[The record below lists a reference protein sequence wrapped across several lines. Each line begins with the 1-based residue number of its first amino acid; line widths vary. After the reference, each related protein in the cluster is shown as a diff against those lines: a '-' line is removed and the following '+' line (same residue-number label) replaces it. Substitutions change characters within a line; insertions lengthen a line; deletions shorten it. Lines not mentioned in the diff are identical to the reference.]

1 MDISEKNLEDTI
13 ESALLAAAPIG
24 KPGIKGE
31 FGDLR
36 VDYSGGSYPAGGYLK
51 RTQDDYDKTLCMLKS
66 DALNFISATQA
77 KEWRQLVGQYGG
89 DQKKAEEQFFERLAK
104 ELYERGT
111 PDVMRKGIKTRGCHF
126 ALAYYRPSSRL
137 NPDAE
142 KLYRA
147 NIFSVVRQLHYSQR
161 NNKSLDIAT
170 FLNGLPI
177 FTAELKNQF
186 TGQSAE
192 KNAIDQYKDDRDSIE
207 PLFAFGRC
215 LAHFA
220 IDPDEVFMTTHLQGR
235 ATNFIP
241 FNQGNQGGKGN
252 PPSDTGFATA
262 YLWERIW
269 SRDSV
274 LNLLQHFVHIL
285 AEKKV
290 KSKKAVQGAL
300 LFPRYHQ
307 LDAVRRILADTLLR
321 GSGQHYLIEHSAG
334 SGKSNTLSW
343 LAYQLSL
350 LHDEDDKRIFDSII
364 VITDRRILDRQLQQ
378 TIQQFEPTQGIL
390 ENIDKTSKQLKKAL
404 EDGITIIVTTLQ
416 KFPVIVKDMQALK
429 GKRFAVII
437 DEAHSSQTGS
447 SSESMKSVLAKG
459 NLDDTEENAEQED
472 TEDRV
477 EKVVKA
483 HGPLPHVSYFAFTA
497 TPKDKTLRL
506 FGTPRPDGGYD
517 PFSLYSMRQAIEE
530 GYILDVLQNYVTYQ
544 AYWNLQKKAEED
556 PHYDRAKAA
565 QQILSYVESHTLAV
579 EKKIA
584 IIAEHFK
591 THTAQRIK
599 GKAKAMIVARSR
611 KQAVRYKLA
620 LDKYLQEHGYTYKT
634 LVAFS
639 GTVHDGIDY
648 SESNMNGF
656 PESQTAETFKQDA
669 YRFLIVAD
677 KFQTGFAQPLLHT
690 MYVDKKLA
698 GVHAVQTLSRLNRT
712 HPDKEETMVLDF
724 VNEAEDIRKAFA
736 PYYEKTSLASGTDPD
751 LLYDLQTRLA
761 NFQFYTEA
769 EIDNFA
775 AVYFHDGPQYKL
787 HAILTP
793 VVDRFKAATPEE
805 QIDFRGQLHQY
816 IDLYSFLSQVVTFAD
831 HGLEQFYRFVQL
843 LRKKLPLAN
852 GRLPIDA
859 YKYVDLKSYEL
870 EEKSGGRIA
879 LLHEADA
886 GELATA
892 GIRDVF
898 LAPIEEREPVSQIIE
913 ELNYHFGASLT
924 EEDKNQIHNL
934 EEQLSANSRIESAVR
949 VNSVSNARLT
959 FDEEVNDMLQD
970 MMLNNLDS
978 LTALFT
984 NFSSN
989 EDFKKRL
996 LDFLFE
1002 RYLERTKQS
1011 PV

>member
-1 MDISEKNLEDTI
+1 
-13 ESALLAAAPIG
+13 
-24 KPGIKGE
+24 
-31 FGDLR
+31 
-36 VDYSGGSYPAGGYLK
+36 
-51 RTQDDYDKTLCMLKS
+51 
-66 DALNFISATQA
+66 
-77 KEWRQLVGQYGG
+77 
-89 DQKKAEEQFFERLAK
+89 
-104 ELYERGT
+104 
-111 PDVMRKGIKTRGCHF
+111 
-126 ALAYYRPSSRL
+126 
-137 NPDAE
+137 
-142 KLYRA
+142 
-147 NIFSVVRQLHYSQR
+147 
-161 NNKSLDIAT
+161 
-170 FLNGLPI
+170 
-177 FTAELKNQF
+177 
-186 TGQSAE
+186 
-192 KNAIDQYKDDRDSIE
+192 
-207 PLFAFGRC
+207 
-215 LAHFA
+215 
-220 IDPDEVFMTTHLQGR
+220 
-235 ATNFIP
+235 
-241 FNQGNQGGKGN
+241 
-252 PPSDTGFATA
+252 
-262 YLWERIW
+262 
-269 SRDSV
+269 
-274 LNLLQHFVHIL
+274 
-285 AEKKV
+285 
-290 KSKKAVQGAL
+290 
-300 LFPRYHQ
+300 
-307 LDAVRRILADTLLR
+307 
-321 GSGQHYLIEHSAG
+321 
-334 SGKSNTLSW
+334 
-343 LAYQLSL
+343 
-350 LHDEDDKRIFDSII
+350 
-364 VITDRRILDRQLQQ
+364 
-378 TIQQFEPTQGIL
+378 
-390 ENIDKTSKQLKKAL
+390 
-404 EDGITIIVTTLQ
+404 
-416 KFPVIVKDMQALK
+416 
-429 GKRFAVII
+429 
-437 DEAHSSQTGS
+437 
-447 SSESMKSVLAKG
+447 
-459 NLDDTEENAEQED
+459 
-472 TEDRV
+472 
-477 EKVVKA
+477 
-483 HGPLPHVSYFAFTA
+483 
-497 TPKDKTLRL
+497 
-506 FGTPRPDGGYD
+506 
-517 PFSLYSMRQAIEE
+517 
-530 GYILDVLQNYVTYQ
+530 
-544 AYWNLQKKAEED
+544 
-556 PHYDRAKAA
+556 
-565 QQILSYVESHTLAV
+565 
-579 EKKIA
+579 
-584 IIAEHFK
+584 
-591 THTAQRIK
+591 
-599 GKAKAMIVARSR
+599 
-611 KQAVRYKLA
+611 
-620 LDKYLQEHGYTYKT
+620 
-634 LVAFS
+634 
-639 GTVHDGIDY
+639 
-648 SESNMNGF
+648 
-656 PESQTAETFKQDA
+656 
-669 YRFLIVAD
+669 
-677 KFQTGFAQPLLHT
+677 

-831 HGLEQFYRFVQL
+831 HGLEKLYRFGQL